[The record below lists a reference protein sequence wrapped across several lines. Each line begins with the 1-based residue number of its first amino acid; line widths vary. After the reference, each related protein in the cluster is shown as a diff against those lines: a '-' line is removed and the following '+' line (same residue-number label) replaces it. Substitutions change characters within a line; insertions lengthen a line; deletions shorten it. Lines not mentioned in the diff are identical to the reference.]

1 MFFYHT
7 GIYIL
12 HDNFMRQPGT
22 LSLKLFNTGILLFL
36 LLSGHAQF
44 YNQGEDPG
52 NLKWRQIRTDHFRV
66 IFPSDFNQEAQRLT
80 NILEYYYEPNAGYL
94 DHKPAQIP
102 VILHTHSVRSNGF
115 VAWAPKRMELVTTP
129 SAHLY
134 PHDYL
139 EQLALHE
146 FRHVVQID
154 KLRQGFTKGL
164 SYVTGEMGIGA
175 IAGFMPFWYL
185 EGDAVDAET
194 RLSRSGRGR
203 QPSFEMEIKAM
214 LAEVPKLYSY
224 EKATMGSYRDHVP
237 NHYKYGYQMVANARN
252 NYQKDI
258 WGKMVDYTARNP
270 YTLYP
275 FYFGLKKYA
284 GCSKVGLYQ
293 ETFETL
299 RSHWASRDSLRS
311 LTEAKQLNQRSSKHY
326 TAYRFPRYVNDSL
339 VFAEKSGIDQINEFV
354 VIDREGREKRI
365 HRPGFYNPANI
376 SVGNGKLVWTEII
389 PDIRWARSNYSI
401 IKVFDIKRG
410 TEKMLTSKSRYFAPD
425 LSPDATKVVAIET
438 DLQNQYF
445 LVVLDEKKGKI
456 LYRIPSPGNKYL
468 QFPVWSVD
476 QQGIYM
482 TALGTK
488 GKKIMY
494 YDLAGSAWKTLFD
507 AGTRDIAE
515 LYAGE
520 DYLLFRGTFSGI
532 DNIYALDLKTN
543 ECQRVTS
550 SRFGA
555 FMPGLSTNGDRLV
568 YSDYTSQGFNVV
580 ESAFDPGRFIP
591 LAEVMNDGE
600 QLNLPSAKELAK
612 VPEPSLQKQ
621 ENYESKPYRKFTNLF
636 NFHSWIPMYF
646 DIDDPS
652 IEEIPVS
659 LGAMVFSQNRL
670 STATTSLGYEYRDKD
685 HFFHAAF
692 TYTGW
697 YPVFKLSYDFGG
709 TPYVGSPPNGVEK
722 PSTVKTDMSL
732 NLEVSLP
739 LDLTTGRWVTGMRPS
754 VESRYG
760 RTYFY
765 YDSQQSYKSG
775 MTFLD
780 YRFYAYNY
788 LKKAYRDI
796 LPRAGQVFN
805 IRFVDTPFEEEQL
818 GTSLAGTAVLYFPG
832 PIRHQT
838 LKILVGAQKQKPG
851 NYLMGNLISMPR
863 GFVNHT
869 AVGLQK
875 ISFDYVFPLF
885 YPDWNIWR
893 AAYFKRFRGA
903 VFYDYARGQD
913 VYIQHSE
920 GGPVDMDFK
929 SMGIELTT
937 DVHLAQFLFPFNLGG
952 RVIYLPDTKDTRAEF
967 VFSIDLNQF

>member
-1 MFFYHT
+1 M
-7 GIYIL
+7 G
-12 HDNFMRQPGT
+12 RPGT
-22 LSLKLFNTGILLFL
+22 LSLKLIYTGILLL
-36 LLSGHAQF
+36 LVFSGYAQF
-44 YNQGEDPG
+44 YDQGEDPG
-52 NLKWRQIRTDHFRV
+52 YLKWRQIRTGHFRV
-66 IFPSDFNQEAQRLT
+66 IYPESFDREAQRLT

-102 VILHTHSVRSNGF
+102 VILHSHSVLSNGF

-175 IAGFMPFWYL
+175 VAGLMPFWYL

-194 RLSRSGRGR
+194 RLSRAGRGR
-203 QPSFEMEIKAM
+203 LPSFEMEIKAI
-214 LAEVPKLYSY
+214 LAEVPGLYSY
-224 EKATMGSYRDHVP
+224 EKATMGSYRDYIP
-237 NHYKYGYQMVANARN
+237 NHYKYGYQMVAHARN
-252 NYQKDI
+252 KYQKDF

-270 YTLYP
+270 FTFYP

-284 GCSKVGLYQ
+284 GSSKVGLYQ

-299 RSHWASRDSLRS
+299 RSHWASRDSSRS
-311 LTEAKQLNQRSSKHY
+311 LTEAEQLNHRDSKHF
-326 TAYRFPRYVNDSL
+326 TGYRFPGYVNDSL

-354 VIDREGREKRI
+354 LIDLEGKEKRI

-376 SVGNGKLVWTEII
+376 SVGHGKVVWSEII
-389 PDIRWARSNYSI
+389 PDVRWARSNYSI
-401 IKVFDIKRG
+401 IKVFDINRG

-425 LSPDATKVVAIET
+425 LSPDATNVVAIET

-445 LVVLDEKKGKI
+445 LVVLSEKNGEV
-456 LYRIPSPGNKYL
+456 LHRIPSPGNNYL
-468 QFPVWSVD
+468 QFPVWAVD
-476 QQGIYM
+476 QKGIYM
-482 TALGTK
+482 TVLETS
-488 GKKIMY
+488 GKKIVY
-494 YDLAGSAWKTLFD
+494 YDLTGSAWETLFE
-507 AGTRDIAE
+507 AGSKDISE

-532 DNIYALDLKTN
+532 DNIYALDLETN
-543 ECQRVTS
+543 ECKRVTS

-555 FMPGLSTNGDRLV
+555 FMPGLSSNGDRLI

-580 ESAFDPGRFIP
+580 ESAFDPGRFIA
-591 LAEVMNDGE
+591 LDEVIDDGE
-600 QLNLPSAKELAK
+600 QLNLPSAEEEEN
-612 VPEPSLQKQ
+612 VPEPSQQIQ
-621 ENYESKPYRKFTNLF
+621 ENFESRPYRKFTNLF
-636 NFHSWIPMYF
+636 NFHSWIPLYF

-659 LGAMVFSQNRL
+659 PGVMVFSQNRL
-670 STATTSLGYEYRDKD
+670 STATTSLGYEYRDRD
-685 HFFHAAF
+685 HFIHAAF
-692 TYTGW
+692 TYSGW
-697 YPVFKLSYDFGG
+697 YPVFKFSYDFGG

-722 PSTVKTDMSL
+722 PSTVKTDMSM

-754 VESRYG
+754 VELRYSRA
-760 RTYFY
+760 YFY
-765 YDSQQSYKSG
+765 YDSQNAYKRG

-780 YRFYAYNY
+780 YRLYAYNY

-818 GTSLAGTAVLYFPG
+818 GSALAGTAVFYFPG

-851 NYLMGNLISMPR
+851 TYLMGNLISMPR

-903 VFYDYARGQD
+903 AFFDYARGQE
-913 VYIQHSE
+913 VYIRHSE
-920 GGPVDMDFK
+920 DGPIDMDFR

-952 RVIYLPDTKDTRAEF
+952 RVIYLPDTKETRAEF
-967 VFSIDLNQF
+967 IFSIDLNQF

>member
-12 HDNFMRQPGT
+12 HDNFMRRPGT
-22 LSLKLFNTGILLFL
+22 LSLKLINTGILLFL
-36 LLSGHAQF
+36 ILSGHAQF

-52 NLKWRQIRTDHFRV
+52 NLKWRQIRTNHFRV
-66 IFPSDFNQEAQRLT
+66 IFPADFNQEAQRLT

-175 IAGFMPFWYL
+175 VAGFMPFWYL

-194 RLSRSGRGR
+194 RLSRTGRGR
-203 QPSFEMEIKAM
+203 LPSFEMEIKAM
-214 LAEVPKLYSY
+214 LADVPNLYSY

-237 NHYKYGYQMVANARN
+237 NHYKYGYQMVAFARN
-252 NYQKDI
+252 KYQKDI

-284 GCSKVGLYQ
+284 GSSKVRLYQ

-376 SVGNGKLVWTEII
+376 SVGNGKLVWAEII
-389 PDIRWARSNYSI
+389 PDVRWARSNYSI

-445 LVVLDEKKGKI
+445 LVVLDEQKGKI

-488 GKKIMY
+488 GKKILY

-520 DYLLFRGTFSGI
+520 NYLLFRGTFSGI

-580 ESAFDPGRFIP
+580 ESSFDPGRFVP

-600 QLNLPSAKELAK
+600 QLNLPSAEELAK
-612 VPEPSLQKQ
+612 VLEPSLQKQ
-621 ENYESKPYRKFTNLF
+621 ENYESKPYPKFTNLF

-685 HFFHAAF
+685 HFIHAAF

-732 NLEVSLP
+732 NFEVSLP

-775 MTFLD
+775 MTFLE

-796 LPRAGQVFN
+796 LPRAGQVFD

-818 GTSLAGTAVLYFPG
+818 GSTLAGTAVLYFPG
-832 PIRHQT
+832 PLRHQT

-903 VFYDYARGQD
+903 VFYDYARGQE
-913 VYIQHSE
+913 VYIAHSE

-929 SMGIELTT
+929 SLGIELTT

>member
-1 MFFYHT
+1 MFFCYT
-7 GIYIL
+7 GNLYFQAIC
-12 HDNFMRQPGT
+12 MRRSGSVT
-22 LSLKLFNTGILLFL
+22 LRLFYSGILFFMV
-36 LLSGHAQF
+36 LSGHAQF
-44 YNQGEDPG
+44 YNRGEDPG
-52 NLKWRQIRTDHFRV
+52 YLKWRQIRTGHFRV
-66 IFPSDFNQEAQRLT
+66 IYPESFDHEAQRLT

-115 VAWAPKRMELVTTP
+115 VSWAPKRMELVTTP
-129 SAHLY
+129 SPHQY

-164 SYVTGEMGIGA
+164 SYITGEMGIGA
-175 IAGFMPFWYL
+175 VAGMMPFWYL

-194 RLSRSGRGR
+194 RLSRAGRGR
-203 QPSFEMEIKAM
+203 LPSFEMEIKAI
-214 LAEVPKLYSY
+214 LAEIPGLYSY
-224 EKATMGSYRDHVP
+224 EKATMGSYRDYVP
-237 NHYKYGYQMVANARN
+237 NHYKYGYQMVAHARN
-252 NYQKDI
+252 KYQKDF

-270 YTLYP
+270 YTIYP

-284 GCSKVGLYQ
+284 GSSKVGLYQ
-293 ETFETL
+293 ETFDTL
-299 RSHWASRDSLRS
+299 RSHWAYRDSLRS
-311 LTEAKQLNQRSSKHY
+311 LTESKQLNQRNSKHF
-326 TAYRFPRYVNDSL
+326 TDYRFPGYVNDSL

-354 VIDREGREKRI
+354 VIDREGNEKRI

-376 SVGNGKLVWTEII
+376 SVGHGKVVWTEII
-389 PDIRWARSNYSI
+389 PDVRWTRSNFSI
-401 IKVFDIKRG
+401 IKVFDMKTG
-410 TEKMLTSKSRYFAPD
+410 EEKMLSSNSRYFAPD
-425 LSPDATKVVAIET
+425 LSTDAKMVVAIET
-438 DLQNQYF
+438 DMQNQYF
-445 LVVLDEKKGKI
+445 LVVIDEKNGEV
-456 LYRIPSPGNKYL
+456 LYRIPSPGNNYL
-468 QFPVWSVD
+468 QFPVWAVD
-476 QQGIYM
+476 QKGIYM
-482 TALGTK
+482 TALGTS

-507 AGTRDIAE
+507 AGSKDIAE

-555 FMPGLSTNGDRLV
+555 FMPGLSTNGDRLI

-580 ESAFDPGRFIP
+580 ESAFDPGRFVP
-591 LAEVMNDGE
+591 LGEVIDDGE
-600 QLNLPSAKELAK
+600 QLNLPSAEEEAN
-612 VPEPSLQKQ
+612 VPEPSQQIQ
-621 ENYESKPYRKFTNLF
+621 ENFESRPYRKFTNLF
-636 NFHSWIPMYF
+636 NFHSWIPLYF

-659 LGAMVFSQNRL
+659 PGVMVFSQNRL
-670 STATTSLGYEYRDKD
+670 STATTTLGYEYRDRD
-685 HFFHAAF
+685 HFIHAAF

-709 TPYVGSPPNGVEK
+709 TPFVGSPPSGVEK
-722 PSTVKTDMSL
+722 PSTVSTDMSL

-739 LDLTTGRWVTGMRPS
+739 LNLTTSKWVTGMRPS
-754 VESRYG
+754 VESRYS
-760 RTYFY
+760 RAYFY
-765 YDSQQSYKSG
+765 YDSQNAYKSG

-780 YRFYAYNY
+780 YRLYAYNY

-796 LPRAGQVFN
+796 LPRAGQVFDVRYVN
-805 IRFVDTPFEEEQL
+805 TPFNDEQL
-818 GTSLAGTAVLYFPG
+818 GSTLAGTAVFYFPG
-832 PIRHQT
+832 MFRHQT
-838 LKILVGAQKQKPG
+838 LKILVAAQKQKPG
-851 NYLMGNLISMPR
+851 IFLMGNLVSMPR
-863 GFVNHT
+863 GIENHT

-875 ISFDYVFPLF
+875 ISFDYVFPMF

-903 VFYDYARGQD
+903 VFYDHAWGQD
-913 VYIQHSE
+913 VYIRHNE
-920 GGPVDMDFK
+920 DGPVDQNFQ
-929 SMGIELTT
+929 SLGLELTT
-937 DVHLAQFLFPFNLGG
+937 DVHLAQFLFPFNIGG
-952 RVIYLPDTKDTRAEF
+952 RVIYLPDTRETRAEF
-967 VFSIDLNQF
+967 IFSIDLNQF